1 MEVRFPNGVVVRAV
15 GFAEHTVNASWRT
28 FGLYLDQ
35 RWEGIGPSTL
45 LRWPDYS
52 LPENWEEAAEEIR
65 RAYERAF
72 AGEHVEVGCAG
83 GLGRTGTV
91 LACMA
96 VLAGVATDSAV
107 EWVRSHYDS
116 RAIETAEQQEWVR
129 WFAEFVADGTTLG
142 ETDDDEQE

>member
-1 MEVRFPNGVVVRAV
+1 MDVRFPNGITVRAV
-15 GFAEHTVNASWRT
+15 GFAEHDVNAKWRT
-28 FGLYLDQ
+28 FGLYLDR

-45 LRWPDYS
+45 LGWPDYS
-52 LPENWEEAAEEIR
+52 LPENWEDAAGEIR
-65 RAYERAF
+65 RAYERAS

-96 VLAGVATDSAV
+96 VLAGVAADAAV

-116 RAIETAEQQEWVR
+116 RAIETAEQQGWVR
-129 WFAEFVADGTTLG
+129 WFASFVASGTALPEADG
-142 ETDDDEQE
+142 EESH